1 MDYTLTEGEK
11 ELLEEIPKHG
21 TVLEA
26 ARALGM
32 TDSNAYAIL
41 FRLRKRIARAEEFVA
56 NMRSLRRRE
65 TTLTRLLTP
74 RKGGDE

>member
-1 MDYTLTEGEK
+1 MGYRLTKKER
-11 ELLEEIPKHG
+11 ELLEEIPRHL

-26 ARALGM
+26 ARALQM
-32 TDSNAYAIL
+32 SESYAYTTL
-41 FRLRKRIARAEEFVA
+41 YRLRKRILLAEEFVA

-65 TTLTRLLTP
+65 PTLTKLLTP